1 MNYKLKPSERDV
13 REARSLAK
21 GVVETCRIV
30 EEIDELNIE
39 LGWTSEEFI
48 LEELNGCQEFAK
60 SGNTVKLGFNTS
72 VDGWKESLRFNTGV
86 GYGKAFFLN
95 SKNFSNE
102 EIDFLWEKLL
112 FEGFGLVF
120 ANEALGEIENKA
132 PYNLGNFEDEEL
144 ENLWRIFS
152 ENLEKS
158 MKDDPESI
166 DPEVLNDRNIEK
178 IGFLISKELA
188 KNYSWNELSKLKKVR
203 LIEAGEKLFI

>member
-13 REARSLAK
+13 REARNLVK
-21 GVVETCRIV
+21 GVVETCKIV
-30 EEIDELNIE
+30 EEVEEVNIE

-48 LEELNGCQEFAK
+48 LEELNGCQEFVK
-60 SGNTVKLGFNTS
+60 SGKTVKIGFNTS
-72 VDGWKESLRFNTGV
+72 VNGWKESLRFNTGV

-95 SKNFSNE
+95 TKNSSYE

-112 FEGFGLVF
+112 FEGFGIVF
-120 ANEALGEIENKA
+120 TNEALGEIENKA

-178 IGFLISKELA
+178 IGFLICKELA
-188 KNYSWNELSKLKKVR
+188 KNYSWEELPEVRKIR
-203 LIEAGEKLFI
+203 LIEAGERLFI